1 MDKYIDKL
9 YALLHSPIITPYN
22 LLENAKLDNYNYVK
36 YYKGSNGLIA
46 EMECINA
53 DANEVIFYY
62 KFNEKDEL
70 DSILMKSK
78 NGIEIMFDRNDETEY
93 VKERI
98 SEFISLEEKSV
109 C

>member
-1 MDKYIDKL
+1 MEKYINKL
-9 YALLHSPIITPYN
+9 YALLHSPMITPYN

-36 YYKGSNGLIA
+36 YYKGSDGLIA

-62 KFNEKDEL
+62 KFNVRDEL
-70 DSILMKSK
+70 DTIIMKDH
-78 NGIEIMFDRNDETEY
+78 NNMEVMFNRDDEIKH

-98 SEFISLEEKSV
+98 SEFISLEQKSV
-109 C
+109 V

>member
-1 MDKYIDKL
+1 MEKYIDKL
-9 YALLHSPIITPYN
+9 YALLHSPMITPYN

-53 DANEVIFYY
+53 DANEVTFYY
-62 KFNEKDEL
+62 KFNVKDEL
-70 DSILMKSK
+70 DTIIMKSQ
-78 NGIEIMFDRNDETEY
+78 NNTEVVFNRNDEIKH

-98 SEFISLEEKSV
+98 SEFMNLKEESV
-109 C
+109 S